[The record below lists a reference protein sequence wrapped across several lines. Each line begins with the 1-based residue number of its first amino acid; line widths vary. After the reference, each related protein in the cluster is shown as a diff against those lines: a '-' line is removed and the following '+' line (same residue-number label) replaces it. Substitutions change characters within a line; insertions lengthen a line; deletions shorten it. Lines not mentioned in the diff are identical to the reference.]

1 MMTIHLTPNTQVTR
15 IDTEETGHL
24 LGPFVRKGEKWWTI
38 FWDSGETTAQREA
51 EILNGQE
58 A

>member
-1 MMTIHLTPNTQVTR
+1 MTIHLTPNTQVTR